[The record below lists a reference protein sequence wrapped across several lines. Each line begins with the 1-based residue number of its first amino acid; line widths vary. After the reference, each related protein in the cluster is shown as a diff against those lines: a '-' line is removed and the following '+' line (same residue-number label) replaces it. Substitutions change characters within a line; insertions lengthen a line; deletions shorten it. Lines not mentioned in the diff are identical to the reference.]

1 MAPEQAAADPQADH
15 RVDLYALGVIAYEAP
30 TGAHPFAGRPAQAVL
45 AAHATE
51 APEPITRRRA
61 SIRPALAA
69 LVMRPLEKHPADRP
83 QHGRSQ
89 ADRALYPHYL
99 ELSEY
104 RMSTSSTNSAVSMF
118 CP

>member
-1 MAPEQAAADPQADH
+1 M
-15 RVDLYALGVIAYEAP
+15 
-30 TGAHPFAGRPAQAVL
+30 L
-45 AAHATE
+45 AAHVTE

-61 SIRPALAA
+61 SIPPALAP
-69 LVMRPLEKHPADRP
+69 LVLRPLETRAANRP